1 MRFTVEMDDAQ
12 YRRLGTILS
21 DSGTTLEEALTDFFD
36 DLDDS
41 YTAQERLEAI
51 NTHRERLIPW
61 AQVRAQNGL

>member
-12 YRRLGTILS
+12 YRRLETILTCT
-21 DSGTTLEEALTDFFD
+21 GTTLEEVLTDFFD

-61 AQVRAQNGL
+61 AQVRSQNGL